1 MSIIITRLLIA
12 TAVGVL
18 TGVVVIGVEHLVEEI
33 LHEVEKAE
41 PWVIAAVLTAGALLA
56 ALLAYFLGGRSS
68 STTETYVEKFHE
80 EDPPLEPTHA
90 PGRLAASVASLGS
103 GAPLGMEG
111 PAVYSGAVIATV
123 FRRFSWA
130 RLIKPNALLA
140 AGAAAGVAAV
150 FKAPVAGAVFA
161 LEVPFRDRMAG
172 ERILPALF
180 GSAAGY
186 LTLTALEGT
195 EPELGIPAVEVTFG
209 RAMGSLLLGAVVGL
223 VARGIIE
230 LIRLAERYSTRGL
243 PWVRG
248 LAAGLTLAGLFVL
261 GRGLTGEN
269 VAITSGFPVVDW
281 ALEPDHGIW
290 LLVAVLLIRS
300 LGTSVAVGGG
310 GAGGL
315 FVPLIAT
322 GAIVGRIF
330 ADVGNTEEL
339 TLFVMVGGATMLGAG
354 YAAPLTGVIIIAEL
368 TGQPGV
374 IVPSLLATTIAM
386 LTVGNRSVSHAQRS
400 GSPPGDSEL
409 GERGMSTTET

>member
-1 MSIIITRLLIA
+1 MTDKLVLIWSA
-12 TAVGVL
+12 TVVGVL
-18 TGVVVIGVEHLVEEI
+18 TGAVVIGVEHLVEDI
-33 LHEVEKAE
+33 LHEVQEAE
-41 PWVIAAVLTAGALLA
+41 PGVIAAVLVIGAVLA
-56 ALLAYFLGGRSS
+56 ALLAWFLGGRSS
-68 STTETYVEKFHE
+68 STTETYVEKFHD
-80 EDPPLEPTHA
+80 EDPPLHPVYA
-90 PGRLAASVASLGS
+90 PGRLAASVSSLGS

-111 PAVYSGAVIATV
+111 PAVYSGAVIATLL
-123 FRRFSWA
+123 RRFKWTHS
-130 RLIKPNALLA
+130 LHSNALLA

-150 FKAPVAGAVFA
+150 FKAPVAGAIFA

-172 ERILPALF
+172 QRILPALF

-186 LTLTALEGT
+186 LTLTALDGIEA
-195 EPELGIPAVEVTFG
+195 EYGIPAVEVSFG
-209 RAMGSLLLGAVVGL
+209 KAMASLVLGAVVGL
-223 VARGIIE
+223 IARGIIE
-230 LIRLAERYSTRGL
+230 LIRIAEQYSARGL

-248 LAAGLTLAGLFVL
+248 LAAGGALAGLFAL

-269 VAITSGFPVVDW
+269 IAITSGFPAVDW
-281 ALEPDHGIW
+281 ALEPDHAIW
-290 LLVAVLLIRS
+290 LLVAVLLIRT

-330 ADVGNTEEL
+330 ADVGNSEEL
-339 TLFVMVGGATMLGAG
+339 TMFVMVGGATMLGAG

-368 TGQPGV
+368 TGQPGL

-400 GSPPGDSEL
+400 GDSPSDDTESEHA
-409 GERGMSTTET
+409 RQV